1 MAGETSS
8 GPARSFS
15 TVQSRGGAV
24 RSEPLDHPCSIEPSV
39 ELLRFATLEL
49 WEATN
54 AAHSDF
60 GLPVLGAEGHFKPR
74 RGESTIR
81 KMRR

>member
-1 MAGETSS
+1 MWF
-8 GPARSFS
+8 RHW
-15 TVQSRGGAV
+15 QWRGLMK
-24 RSEPLDHPCSIEPSV
+24 SHPKKGHV

-60 GLPVLGAEGHFKPR
+60 GLPVLGAEGHFKLTLGPDR
-74 RGESTIR
+74 ADLLALV
-81 KMRR
+81 